1 MPAFLAI
8 DQATFL
14 LAFAVVAVAAIPQ
27 SLTGMGF
34 GLLAASLLLLVD
46 PTLVPA
52 TVIVMGSLVAAANAL
67 GHRASVNGRELG
79 TALAGRALGIGC
91 AFGVLGFID
100 DRDTFSL
107 LVAIVILFA
116 IVLSLVNMAP
126 RKTPRSIFAAGVV
139 SGVTGTITS
148 VGAPPMG
155 VVYQHSRR
163 RETSA
168 TLNAYFA
175 FGGLVSAIVVWYHG
189 WLGWRDIWLALALLP
204 ALAAGTWASRLLRG
218 YADRQFRPAVLLI
231 CTASA
236 GAVIWR
242 VLA

>member
-8 DQATFL
+8 DPATFL
-14 LAFAVVAVAAIPQ
+14 LAFAVVALAAIPQ

-34 GLLAASLLLLVD
+34 GLLAASLLLLID

-52 TVIVMGSLVAAANAL
+52 TVIVMGSLVAAANAI
-67 GHRASVNGRELG
+67 GHRADVDTVELG
-79 TALAGRALGIGC
+79 AALAGRMFGIGG
-91 AFGVLGFID
+91 AFGILGFIA

-107 LVAIVILFA
+107 LIAIVILFA
-116 IVLSLVNMAP
+116 VTLSLVDIAP
-126 RKTPRSIFAAGVV
+126 RKTSRSLFVAGIF
-139 SGVTGTITS
+139 SGVTGTLTS

-155 VVYQHSRR
+155 IVYQHSRR
-163 RETSA
+163 RRTSA

-175 FGGLVSAIVVWYHG
+175 IGGVISATAVWYHG

-204 ALAAGTWASRLLRG
+204 ALAAGAWASRLLRG
-218 YADRQFRPAVLLI
+218 YADRQFRPAVLAI
-231 CTASA
+231 CSASA

-242 VLA
+242 VLM